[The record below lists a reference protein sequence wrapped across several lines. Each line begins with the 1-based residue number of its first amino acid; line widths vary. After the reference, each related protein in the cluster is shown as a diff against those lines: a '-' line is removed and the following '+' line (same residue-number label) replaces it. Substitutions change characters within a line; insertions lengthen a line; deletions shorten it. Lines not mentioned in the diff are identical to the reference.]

1 MWHHHC
7 LYWRDAVAVG
17 HLHTSPL
24 DFMPKFLLPH
34 HFGKSQALHVQQQLT
49 TGERQ
54 LKVTPPFPYYEHP
67 KEVTGEK
74 GKRVA
79 DGQSSFFL

>member
-1 MWHHHC
+1 M
-7 LYWRDAVAVG
+7 AVG
-17 HLHTSPL
+17 HLHTSLL
-24 DFMPKFLLPH
+24 DFMPKFLLSH

-54 LKVTPPFPYYEHP
+54 LKVTPSFPYYEHP